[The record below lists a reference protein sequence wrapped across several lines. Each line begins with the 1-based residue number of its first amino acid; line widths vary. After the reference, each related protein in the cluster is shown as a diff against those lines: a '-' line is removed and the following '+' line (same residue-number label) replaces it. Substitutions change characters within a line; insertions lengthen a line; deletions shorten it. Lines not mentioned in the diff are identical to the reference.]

1 MSLLIQGNPAF
12 QAIEQAMRGIGYRDD
27 LLRRNYEY
35 ADVLE
40 TRKTNIR
47 SIDLAGFA
55 QSPPTYR
62 NACIGVIVSNGPSGA
77 ECVAQHRTLG
87 APLVFEI
94 DGALISRWKITASEE
109 PELKE
114 RIPVGDISKAFEVN
128 QNQWEPESILRA
140 KAIGEPLEPIQL
152 DFFDAG
158 YMPFLEGR
166 NFEKLDYLLKSVLTK
181 TIGIHQRVIG
191 KKPRFKELFPLT
203 FRLIAAKVFRDR
215 GYPGGWSSDNVNT
228 VLEAVDRHYN
238 VQGDALKSSTIY
250 HPDILSGMWNA
261 MVNLFRFPNLS
272 EDDLALIFEKT
283 FITPQ
288 TRRTLGIHSTP
299 PRVAEY
305 IVRKLPIQELPQ
317 DKRFVL
323 EPFAG
328 HGRFLI
334 AAMRRMRDLL
344 PGRLSNKQR
353 HDYFMRRL
361 VGIEI
366 DEFSV
371 EVCRLSLMLA
381 DQPNPNGWQIH
392 NEDIFLTDTLER
404 ELRKANIL
412 LCNPPF
418 EDISVSKRR
427 QYNNPAM
434 LIRKPAEL
442 LRRILQQPPDQLGI
456 VLPRSFESGNSY
468 RRFHRE
474 LAENYANIE
483 LIGLPKVFNYSD
495 IATMLLIASGRKTNY
510 TQVAVACR
518 QVDEGYQRQAFLQY
532 GAEPPATRGTFSDQ
546 EISRPGFSLWIP
558 RLSRVWS
565 HLNGLPHLSALL
577 DEAHRGL
584 MWISSS
590 GKSDK
595 KQEDFIS
602 PKEKRGYMEGYTRV
616 RNHLTQ
622 YGFLREPH
630 YLSIRQED
638 QYDSAFK
645 HHWHRPKVVCNGA
658 RLSRGAWR
666 IGAAVDSKGMA
677 FSQRF
682 LAMWPKKGVSHYAIA
697 GLLNSPISNAFF
709 RSMDGDRDN
718 RLKTLKRLPIPSID
732 HFQIGGRLDGLS
744 RELHRLVS
752 RRRILDEYGCQ
763 IALQIDADLLKAY
776 ALPPILERELLDTFQ
791 SAERPIL
798 FRFNGYYPKDFDAYI
813 PLSEIISPTFEDA
826 KAEQLLKRLTFVNDP
841 VISEAMAMLHAE
853 QLDGGL
859 PH

>member
-1 MSLLIQGNPAF
+1 MQGNLAF

-27 LLRRNYEY
+27 LLRHGYEY

-40 TRKTNIR
+40 TRKTDIR

-62 NACIGVIVSNGPSGA
+62 NACIGVMVSNGASGVQQ
-77 ECVAQHRTLG
+77 VAQHRTLG
-87 APLVFEI
+87 APLIFEI
-94 DGALISRWKITASEE
+94 DGAFISRWKIIATGE

-114 RIPVGDISKAFEVN
+114 RIPVGNISRAFEVN
-128 QNQWEPESILRA
+128 RNEWEPENILRA
-140 KAIGEPLEPIQL
+140 KAIGEPLGPIQL

-191 KKPRFKELFPLT
+191 RKPRFQELFPLT

-215 GYPGGWSSDNVNT
+215 GYLGEWSSDNVNT
-228 VLEAVDRHYN
+228 VLEAIDRHYN
-238 VQGDALKSSTIY
+238 VQGDALRNSTIY
-250 HPDILSGMWNA
+250 HPEVLSGMWSA

-283 FITPQ
+283 FITSH
-288 TRRTLGIHSTP
+288 TRRSLGIHSTP

-305 IVRKLPIQELPQ
+305 IVRKLPIQDLPQ

-344 PGRLSNKQR
+344 PGGLTSGER
-353 HDYFMRRL
+353 HEYFMRRL

-366 DEFSV
+366 ESFSV

-381 DQPNPNGWQIH
+381 DQPNPNGWRIY
-392 NEDIFLTDTLER
+392 NEDIFVTDTLER

-418 EDISVSKRR
+418 EAVSFSKRR
-427 QYNNPAM
+427 QYNNTAM
-434 LIRKPAEL
+434 LVKKPAEL
-442 LRRILQQPPDQLGI
+442 LRRVLQQPPEQLGI
-456 VLPRSFESGNSY
+456 VLPRSFESGSSY

-474 LAENYANIE
+474 LAKNYANIE

-495 IATMLLIASGRKTNY
+495 VATMLLIASERRTHY

-518 QVDEGYQRQAFLQY
+518 QVDEGKQRQEFLQY
-532 GAEPPATRGTFSDQ
+532 GAEPPATRGSFSDE
-546 EISRPGFSLWIP
+546 EISTAGFSLWIP
-558 RLSRVWS
+558 RLSRIWRY
-565 HLNGLPHLSALL
+565 LNGLAHLSSLL
-577 DEAHRGL
+577 EEAHRGL

-595 KQEDFIS
+595 RQEDFIS
-602 PKEKRGYMEGYTRV
+602 PKEKRGYVEGYARV
-616 RNHLTQ
+616 RNYLTQ

-630 YLSIRQED
+630 FLSIREED
-638 QYDSAFK
+638 QYDSAYK
-645 HHWHRPKVVCNGA
+645 HDWHRPKVVCNGA

-666 IGAAVDSKGMA
+666 IGAAVDSKGLA

-697 GLLNSPISNAFF
+697 GLINSPLANAFF
-709 RSMDGDRDN
+709 RAMDGDRDN
-718 RLKTLKRLPIPSID
+718 RLKTLKQVPIPSVA
-732 HFQIGGRLDGLS
+732 HFQIGGKLDVLS

-752 RRRILDEYGCQ
+752 RQRILDEHAKQ

-776 ALPPILERELLDTFQ
+776 GLPPILERELLDTFQ
-791 SAERPIL
+791 NAERPIL
-798 FRFNGYYPKDFDAYI
+798 FRFTGYYPKNFDAYI
-813 PLSEIISPTFEDA
+813 PLSEIISPEFSEARADR
-826 KAEQLLKRLTFVNDP
+826 LLQRLTLISDP
-841 VISEAMAMLHAE
+841 VISEAMAMLHSDHSDDE
-853 QLDGGL
+853 GL
-859 PH
+859 PS

>member
-12 QAIEQAMRGIGYRDD
+12 QAIEQAMRGIGYRGD
-27 LLRRNYEY
+27 LLRRGYEY

-40 TRKTNIR
+40 IRRTDIR

-62 NACIGVIVSNGPSGA
+62 NACIGVIVSDRTPGA
-77 ECVAQHRTLG
+77 ERVAQHRTLG
-87 APLVFEI
+87 APLIFEI
-94 DGALISRWKITASEE
+94 DGPFISRWKITASAE

-114 RIPVGDISKAFEVN
+114 RIPVGNISKAFEVN
-128 QNQWEPESILRA
+128 RNEWEPESILRA
-140 KAIGEPLEPIQL
+140 KAIGEPLGPIQL
-152 DFFDAG
+152 DFVDAG

-166 NFEKLDYLLKSVLTK
+166 NFEKLDYLLKSVLTR

-191 KKPRFKELFPLT
+191 KKPRFQQLFPLT

-228 VLEAVDRHYN
+228 VLEAIDRHYN
-238 VQGDALKSSTIY
+238 VQREMPSNSTVY
-250 HPDILSGMWNA
+250 HPEVVNGMWSA
-261 MVNLFRFPNLS
+261 MVSLFRFPNLS

-288 TRRTLGIHSTP
+288 SRQSLGIHSTP

-344 PGRLSNKQR
+344 PSNLTSRQR

-366 DEFSV
+366 EAFSV

-381 DQPNPNGWQIH
+381 DQPNPNGWQLH
-392 NEDIFLTDTLER
+392 TEDIFATDTLER
-404 ELRKANIL
+404 ELKKADIL

-418 EDISVSKRR
+418 EDVSFSKRR
-427 QYNNPAM
+427 QYNNDDM
-434 LIRKPAEL
+434 LVKKPAEL
-442 LRRILQQPPDQLGI
+442 LRRVLQQPPEQLGI
-456 VLPRSFESGNSY
+456 VLPRSFESGTSY
-468 RRFHRE
+468 RRFHKE
-474 LAENYANIE
+474 LAENYASIE

-495 IATMLLIASGRKTNY
+495 VATMLLIASERKTHY
-510 TQVAVACR
+510 SQVAVACR
-518 QVDEGYQRQAFLQY
+518 HVDEGYQRKAFLQC
-532 GAEPPATRGTFSDQ
+532 GTEPPAIRATFGDE
-546 EISRPGFSLWIP
+546 EISRSNFSLWIP
-558 RLSRVWS
+558 RLSRIWRY
-565 HLNGLPHLSALL
+565 LDPLPPLSALL

-595 KQEDFIS
+595 RQEDFIS
-602 PKEKRGYMEGYTRV
+602 PKEKRGYMEGYARV
-616 RNHLTQ
+616 RGYLTQ
-622 YGFLREPH
+622 YGFLREPL
-630 YLSIRQED
+630 YLSVREED
-638 QYDSAFK
+638 QYDSAYK
-645 HHWHRPKVVCNGA
+645 HDWHRPKVVCNGA

-666 IGAAVDSKGMA
+666 IGAAVDSKGLA

-682 LAMWPKKGVSHYAIA
+682 LAMWPKKGVSHYALA
-697 GLLNSPISNAFF
+697 GLINSPLANAFF
-709 RSMDGDRDN
+709 CAMDGDRDN
-718 RLKTLKRLPIPSID
+718 RLKTLKRLPIPSRA
-732 HFQIGGRLDGLS
+732 HFQIGGRLDILS

-752 RRRILDEYGCQ
+752 RQSILDEHGRQ
-763 IALQIDADLLKAY
+763 IALLIDAYLLEAY
-776 ALPPILERELLDTFQ
+776 GLPAILERELLDTFQ
-791 SAERPIL
+791 YAERPIL
-798 FRFNGYYPKDFDAYI
+798 FKFNGYYPQNFDAYI
-813 PLSEIISPTFEDA
+813 PLREIISPAFEDA
-826 KAEQLLKRLTFVNDP
+826 KAEHLLKRLTFVNDSA
-841 VISEAMAMLHAE
+841 ISEAMAMLHAE
-853 QLDGGL
+853 Q
-859 PH
+859 